1 MRFLSLLAVALAA
14 TAQASE
20 QLLWLARSPC
30 PIPGVHHPITFAN
43 ETHGF
48 LLTGSTYDGPATSE
62 FYVYDEAADSWAD
75 LSETPAAYPGPARSL
90 GYGVV
95 LPVINSTKAYL
106 GFGATLS
113 GQRLSDL
120 WEFDMVTLEWRQL
133 PELPDT
139 HGRRHPAMNV
149 VRNAETD
156 KYEIHVGLGDTY
168 NTNGRFV
175 NLNDFWKYD
184 IESET
189 WSRLPDLPAV
199 PRHHPFY
206 FGIGSTSYAGFGH
219 SPSRIERDW
228 YALTSDSSS
237 DTSWAVETSMASFEV
252 QVGDSKNI
260 SRTYSGKPITTE
272 GRVAGTQFG
281 IELPLE
287 GGDANLI
294 GSLGFVLSGDGED
307 HGPMAEGQ
315 FHAFYPA
322 GNILLDGPEGS
333 SSSWWRQLPPHP
345 GYSRWAPGSFV
356 MRGTARAYF
365 TGGYDR
371 ALQILFSDLWMI
383 DLSSLFLT
391 NQKVNAVAPSALEV
405 RTMPASSSARPRF
418 MTITSVVVLSTIFH
432 FLRY

>member
-1 MRFLSLLAVALAA
+1 M
-14 TAQASE
+14 
-20 QLLWLARSPC
+20 
-30 PIPGVHHPITFAN
+30 
-43 ETHGF
+43 
-48 LLTGSTYDGPATSE
+48 
-62 FYVYDEAADSWAD
+62 
-75 LSETPAAYPGPARSL
+75 
-90 GYGVV
+90 
-95 LPVINSTKAYL
+95 
-106 GFGATLS
+106 
-113 GQRLSDL
+113 
-120 WEFDMVTLEWRQL
+120 
-133 PELPDT
+133 
-139 HGRRHPAMNV
+139 
-149 VRNAETD
+149 
-156 KYEIHVGLGDTY
+156 
-168 NTNGRFV
+168 
-175 NLNDFWKYD
+175 
-184 IESET
+184 
-189 WSRLPDLPAV
+189 
-199 PRHHPFY
+199 
-206 FGIGSTSYAGFGH
+206 
-219 SPSRIERDW
+219 
-228 YALTSDSSS
+228 
-237 DTSWAVETSMASFEV
+237 
-252 QVGDSKNI
+252 GDSKNM
-260 SRTYSGKPITTE
+260 STTYAGKPITTE
-272 GRVAGTQFG
+272 GRVAGTQFS